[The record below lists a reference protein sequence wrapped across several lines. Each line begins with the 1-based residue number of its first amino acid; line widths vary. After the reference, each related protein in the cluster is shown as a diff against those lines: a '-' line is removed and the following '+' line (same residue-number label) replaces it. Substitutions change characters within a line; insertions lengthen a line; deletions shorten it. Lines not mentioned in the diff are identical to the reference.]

1 MAIVFG
7 VGLVFNAKCVKYHLK
22 AVHIFL
28 PEFRLQTHKSQQQL
42 PHKTSECG
50 NRQCMLLWI
59 LFPPL
64 LRYYSLNWSYSYLV
78 SCPNVTS
85 CFCLLFVLIWMEE
98 ESCHSGVVLM
108 LGINSNHI
116 TAGRLLAAFPCHR
129 EVDDMVGPGQV
140 WPLCQGDVQWPALV
154 WASDREAIPA
164 HGDGECL
171 LLLLI
176 HLPLIATA
184 WDMEETAQWHVPVF
198 SLLITQDCFN
208 FPQGHWS
215 YIKDKHT
222 AQTCTMSWL

>member
-1 MAIVFG
+1 MFG

-22 AVHIFL
+22 AVNIFL

-108 LGINSNHI
+108 LGINSNHV
-116 TAGRLLAAFPCHR
+116 TAGRLLAAVPCHR

-154 WASDREAIPA
+154 WASDREARPA

-171 LLLLI
+171 LVTDSPAFDSHSLGHGRDSTMACSCLLTPHHSRLI
-176 HLPLIATA
+176 QLSTRTLVIH
-184 WDMEETAQWHVPVF
+184 
-198 SLLITQDCFN
+198 
-208 FPQGHWS
+208 
-215 YIKDKHT
+215 
-222 AQTCTMSWL
+222 